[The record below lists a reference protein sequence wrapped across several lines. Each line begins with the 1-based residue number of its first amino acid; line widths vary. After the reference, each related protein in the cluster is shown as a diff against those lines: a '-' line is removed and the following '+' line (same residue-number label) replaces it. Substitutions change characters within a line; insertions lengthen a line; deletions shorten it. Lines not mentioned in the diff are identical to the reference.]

1 MGIVGKKPSTS
12 GIAQL
17 LQNAP
22 YIGSIMKMFPND
34 TLPYNHPD
42 MIKARKLA
50 AMNAKKP
57 FYDIF

>member
-1 MGIVGKKPSTS
+1 
-12 GIAQL
+12 
-17 LQNAP
+17 
-22 YIGSIMKMFPND
+22 
-34 TLPYNHPD
+34 LPYNHPQ